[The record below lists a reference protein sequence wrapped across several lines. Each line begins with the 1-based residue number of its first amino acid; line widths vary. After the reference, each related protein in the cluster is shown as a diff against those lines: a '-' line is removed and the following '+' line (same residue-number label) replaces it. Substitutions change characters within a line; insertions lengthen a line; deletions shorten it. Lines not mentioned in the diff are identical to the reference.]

1 MLNIQSCIIVGSGI
15 SGLSAARRLRE
26 YAVDLTL
33 IEKGRAPGGRMATHT
48 DGSSIFDHGAQ
59 FVTTRELAFRKR
71 VENWVDKNA
80 VKPWYVGPLG
90 NMRYVGITGMR
101 SIPDLLSKELNV
113 RYSETV
119 TKIRFNKKNVWT
131 VTVLPHGETKTKT
144 YQSDFLV
151 LTAPVPQS
159 LKLLQDSNVE
169 LDYDE
174 EEELSRIKYVRC
186 ISVMAKLNGPAGLPN
201 PGAMDLNHDVL
212 RWIGD
217 NYAKGVSPVEGT
229 ITIHSSP
236 KFADRY
242 WDASDEERIPLM
254 LAAAKPFLKSDVVE
268 TASHR
273 WGFSEPTRIYKEK
286 QPFRV
291 PYYLDEDHRIALCGD
306 GFNGPR
312 IEAAAISGASLAE
325 RLVRPY

>member
-15 SGLSAARRLRE
+15 SGLMAAHKLRE

-33 IEKGRAPGGRMATHT
+33 VEKGRAPGGRMATRKEG
-48 DGSSIFDHGAQ
+48 DAIFDHGAQ
-59 FVTTRELAFRKR
+59 FVTTRELAFRER
-71 VENWVDKNA
+71 VESWVDKNA

-101 SIPDLLSKELNV
+101 SIPDLLTKGMNV
-113 RYSETV
+113 AYSEKV
-119 TKIRFNKKNVWT
+119 TKIHFKKDVWT
-131 VTVLPHGETKTKT
+131 VTVQPHGSKATKT
-144 YQSDFLV
+144 YKSDFLV

-159 LKLLQDSNVE
+159 LQLIRESNIE

-174 EEELSRIKYVRC
+174 EEELSRIKYIRC
-186 ISVMAKLNGPAGLPN
+186 ISVLAKLKGPAGLPN

-217 NYAKGVSPVEGT
+217 NCVKGISPVEGS
-229 ITIHSSP
+229 ITLHSSP

-242 WDASDEERIPLM
+242 WDAPDEERIPLM

-268 TASHR
+268 TSSHR

-291 PYYLDEDHRIALCGD
+291 PYFLDEDHRLALCGD

-312 IEAAAISGASLAE
+312 IEAAAISGANLAD